1 MRCTRDMGSP
11 RTSATSRP
19 PTRRSCVS
27 EGPARSTGAPG
38 VRGRISATPSCVH
51 WTSRKRS
58 PRPRNPPRNDAER
71 RAARWYR
78 LHGYR
83 ILDTN
88 VWLGGGELDI
98 VARRGRCVVFCEVK
112 SKTGDGFGDPL
123 EAVHGVKAHRVRRA
137 AEAWLC
143 PHPQTRGP
151 VGRFAAPAVRAG

>member
-1 MRCTRDMGSP
+1 
-11 RTSATSRP
+11 
-19 PTRRSCVS
+19 
-27 EGPARSTGAPG
+27 
-38 VRGRISATPSCVH
+38 VR
-51 WTSRKRS
+51 WTTRKRS
-58 PRPRNPPRNDAER
+58 PHRPRNPPRNLAER

-123 EAVHGVKAHRVRRA
+123 EMVGTVKAGRVRRA
-137 AEAWLC
+137 ADAWLAR
-143 PHPQTRGP
+143 HPEAQGL
-151 VGRFAAPAVRAG
+151 AVRFDLIADRAGRIEHVPDAF